1 MDQARPSL
9 LLLAALLTLNTA
21 CGQIDLPLTLALQ
34 GENDI
39 SIQIPAFPPGRD
51 TFSSTLLGGAA
62 ATVSIEL
69 NPFHLF
75 SPNGLV
81 ALLAIDKVR
90 IAGTDINIAGLHTGT
105 LCIYDDVANPGGGV
119 AYLRPLRQEADF
131 QLSFNTL
138 ISVTDPFILSL
149 FPDPLPFEA
158 ELDTTVPVT
167 LADLVGLLLG
177 GGAGGGGGL
186 ELSQQVTTTLPEDL
200 PILGG
205 GTVVANLTL
214 ATVEEFPTDPML
226 DECEAFLAGL

>member
-34 GENDI
+34 GENSI

-51 TFSSTLLGGAA
+51 TFSSALLGGAD
-62 ATVSIEL
+62 ATVTLDL

-81 ALLAIDKVR
+81 ALLAIDQVR
-90 IAGTDINIAGLHTGT
+90 IAGTEINIAGLRTGT
-105 LCIYDDVANPGGGV
+105 LCIYDDLANPGGGI
-119 AYLRPLRQEADF
+119 AFLRPLRQEADF

-138 ISVTDPFILSL
+138 ISVTDPFIMSL

-186 ELSQQVTTTLPEDL
+186 ELSQEITTTLPDDL

-205 GTVVANLTL
+205 GNVTANLTL
-214 ATVEEFPTDPML
+214 ATVEEFPIDPML
-226 DECEAFLAGL
+226 DECEDFLAGL